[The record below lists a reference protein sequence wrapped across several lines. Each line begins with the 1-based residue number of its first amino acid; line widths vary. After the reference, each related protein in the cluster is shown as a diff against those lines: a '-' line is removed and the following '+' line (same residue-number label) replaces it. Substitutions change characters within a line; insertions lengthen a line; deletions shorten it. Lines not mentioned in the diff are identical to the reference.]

1 MEKKL
6 LPSQLYSHPG
16 KLLED
21 HLISTQKLIVNYLNE
36 MPDDLADSDL
46 GNTAKIVGLTHDL
59 GKATDFFQKHLKGER
74 VPKKLSRHSLFSALI
89 TYNILK
95 EQFQNN
101 EMPMLGYMTVLRHHG
116 DLENPETEAY
126 LEDEEI
132 DLVKKQ
138 IDNIDQENGQF

>member
-1 MEKKL
+1 
-6 LPSQLYSHPG
+6 
-16 KLLED
+16 
-21 HLISTQKLIVNYLNE
+21 

-89 TYNILK
+89 TYHILK

-116 DLENPETEAY
+116 DLENLNGSY
-126 LEDEEI
+126 LEDEENRFGH
-132 DLVKKQ
+132 KQ
-138 IDNIDQENGQF
+138 ITISNRKNGQF